1 MGEQP
6 DRVFNVGALAVENT
20 RNTEFISKADLGKNL
35 GIDLSGDYA
44 VVTFHPVT
52 LEENSGV
59 EQFDQLM
66 DAMDAFPNLKYI
78 ITKANADAGG
88 RYINA
93 RIDEYA
99 EKRDNVVAVTSL
111 GVKRYLSA
119 VKESCIVLGNSSSGI
134 TEAPCLHVPTVN
146 IGDRQKGR
154 LMPDSVIC
162 CEPRSEAIIEA
173 MKKAVSVDFRE
184 KVKTM
189 TNPFGNGD
197 TSERITEIIRATF
210 DK

>member
-1 MGEQP
+1 
-6 DRVFNVGALAVENT
+6 
-20 RNTEFISKADLGKNL
+20 
-35 GIDLSGDYA
+35 
-44 VVTFHPVT
+44 
-52 LEENSGV
+52 
-59 EQFDQLM
+59 M
-66 DAMDAFPNLKYI
+66 DAMDAFPDLKYI

-88 RYINA
+88 RYING

-99 EKRDNVVAVTSL
+99 AKRDNVVAVTSL

-162 CEPRSEAIIEA
+162 CEPKREAIIDA

-197 TSERITEIIRATF
+197 TSDKITEIIRTTF
-210 DK
+210 DKYGEIGIVKDFYDIEVNE